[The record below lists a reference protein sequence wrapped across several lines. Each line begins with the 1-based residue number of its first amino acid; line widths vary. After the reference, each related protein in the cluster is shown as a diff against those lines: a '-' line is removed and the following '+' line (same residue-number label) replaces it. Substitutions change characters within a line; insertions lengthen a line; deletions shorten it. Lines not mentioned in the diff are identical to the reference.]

1 MSLAQKLNDFAQ
13 AVALDVKAL
22 FGRSLPSGGLTGQVL
37 AKTSGA
43 DYAVSWQNGGG
54 GGGSSIQQV
63 TVNIPT
69 AKEKEATVTVT
80 VPGVTNTAVIS
91 AFLVPTDEWDADE
104 LIDLAVSAQAGTDT
118 ITFLISRNGPIV
130 GNFLIAYQIG

>member
-43 DYAVSWQNGGG
+43 DYAVSWQNSGG

-69 AKEKEATVTVT
+69 AKKKDATVTVS
-80 VPGVTNTAVIS
+80 VPGVTNTAVVS
-91 AFLVPTDEWDADE
+91 AFAPVLLAPHTIRGWTISLPTALVVAP
-104 LIDLAVSAQAGTDT
+104 
-118 ITFLISRNGPIV
+118 
-130 GNFLIAYQIG
+130 